1 MGADVI
7 MITSSK
13 NKCEDAINLGA
24 KDVILSS
31 DEKQIKKNINN
42 FDLLLNTIPSDHN
55 VTKYLQILKSQKI
68 MVVVGLANISI
79 HTRSLLFGRNQI
91 VGSLIG
97 GLKETQEMLNF
108 AAKNNIVADIEL
120 IDAKEINATFKRIEK
135 NKVKYRAV
143 IDIESI

>member
-1 MGADVI
+1 M
-7 MITSSK
+7 
-13 NKCEDAINLGA
+13 
-24 KDVILSS
+24 
-31 DEKQIKKNINN
+31 
-42 FDLLLNTIPSDHN
+42 LLNTIPSDHN
-55 VTKYLQILKSQKI
+55 VTKYIQILKPQKI

-91 VGSLIG
+91 IGSLIG

-108 AAKNNIVADIEL
+108 AAKNNIVADIEM